1 MKVSL
6 ARIRLYLKTS
16 KKLADGSSP
25 IMLMCCFN
33 NQRKEISTGY
43 SCTQKY
49 WNKVE
54 QCIKKGYP
62 NYLMINQSIKKLKD
76 DAIALRD
83 QYEANGEF
91 YTPSMIL
98 SPRKVLSAV
107 TNDLKTLISNYIAD
121 KGIENRTIEKFWI
134 VYRSVTRFYGREVI
148 INEIDESF
156 CRRYGRWMESQ
167 GLSAGSIRS
176 YLGKIAAICHYAI
189 DKNILSID
197 KYPFRSWKYHLDYR
211 ESKSELYIHHR
222 SMDVMMEMFFDEIIV
237 RNGSMWHYRENAI
250 EELMDIHSELYSHY
264 LYVIG
269 FYLCGLAPV
278 DISLYKKTDIRV
290 RDVNGKSYYY
300 FNGHRSKTGIE
311 YRFYIPFGCVES
323 NVLIK
328 TMLMFNNGTEY
339 FLPTLKDFHSKD
351 IKKRVNNLYTYHG
364 EHLVSWFQSINE
376 EIARRNVMDG
386 DNIELINLECRYYSY
401 RHSRIMA
408 EIQKPNVNLLKIA
421 TETGKSVTSLHQYIT
436 LLGEADLTE

>member
-16 KKLADGSSP
+16 KKLSDGSSP

-83 QYEANGEF
+83 QYEANGES

-189 DKNILSID
+189 LKGIISS
-197 KYPFRSWKYHLDYR
+197 YPFENFKYHKEYV
-211 ESKSELYIHHR
+211 ESKSELYIHSR
-222 SMDVMMEMFFDEIIV
+222 SMDVMIEMFLDEFII
-237 RNGSMWHYRENAI
+237 REGNMWRYKDERI
-250 EELMDIHSELYSHY
+250 DELLDIHSELYGLY
-264 LYVIG
+264 LYIIG
-269 FYLCGLAPV
+269 YYLKGISPT
-278 DISLYKKTDIRV
+278 DISMLKKSDIRV
-290 RDVNGKSYYY
+290 RMIKNINVYAID
-300 FNGHRSKTGIE
+300 GHRSKTGQL
-311 YRFYIPFGCVES
+311 YKVRVEQNCLLS
-323 NVLIK
+323 NVLVQ
-328 TMLMFNNGTEY
+328 TMLMFNDGTDY
-339 FLPTLKDFHSKD
+339 FLPTLKGYVGKD
-351 IKKRVNNLYTYHG
+351 IKKRVNNVYSYHSD
-364 EHLVSWFQSINE
+364 HLVDWFQRCNE
-376 EIARRNVMDG
+376 KIVRRNVENE
-386 DNIELINLECRYYSY
+386 DNIPLIDLSARYYSY
-401 RHSRIMA
+401 RHSYIQS

-421 TETGKSVTSLHQYIT
+421 TTTGKSVRTLHQYIS
-436 LLGEADLTE
+436 LLQDEDLI